1 MKVDL
6 IKRLAMGAFV
16 GCFIVMVVM
25 IFISV
30 QLGPSNI
37 HFSGVDIINAFLGSI
52 VVGWAFSL
60 TGLIYERDEIS
71 FPLQIIF
78 QMGIGMTVLFIVAV
92 YLKWLPIDL
101 GWGPILTWILI
112 ACVFAVLLAITSRM
126 PSDTTCLSAQFSVA
140 TVYLRSA
147 MFALFSQQQF

>member
-25 IFISV
+25 IIISV

-112 ACVFAVLLAITSRM
+112 ACVFAVIFWFGFYIYYFL
-126 PSDTTCLSAQFSVA
+126 VA
-140 TVYLRSA
+140 RELNNK
-147 MFALFSQQQF
+147 L